1 MLGADTTEGIL
12 LGVDTTEETAS
23 IGLSQIR
30 YAITKTTI
38 KFTNNRTFTL
48 PLLVIEN

>member
-12 LGVDTTEETAS
+12 LGADTSWGTAS
-23 IGLSQIR
+23 IGLSQIK
-30 YAITKTTI
+30 YAITETMI